1 MNNKKTILIL
11 ILVLTIGLIGLGI
24 AYFSNSTSFE
34 NLFSTNPY
42 GSTVTEQ
49 FISPD
54 NWLPGDVIEKTI
66 VATNSGNV
74 DQAVRIKI
82 TEKWLDSNNNLT
94 SCSNHYDNSFIKTI
108 IDNWTSNY
116 SNDLITLNGYKLELL
131 TKMI

>member
-54 NWLPGDVIEKTI
+54 NWLPGDVTEKTI

-82 TEKWLDSNNNLT
+82 TEKWLDSNNNELNGWIHEDGT
-94 SCSNHYDNSFIKTI
+94 KSNHTTEEELSTDERVAI
-108 IDNWTSNY
+108 IIIIN
-116 SNDLITLNGYKLELL
+116 
-131 TKMI
+131 

>member
-42 GSTVTEQ
+42 GAKVTEQ
-49 FISPD
+49 FISPE
-54 NWLPGDVIEKTI
+54 NWLPGTTTEKTI

-94 SCSNHYDNSFIKTI
+94 SCSNNYDNSFIKTI

>member
-24 AYFSNSTSFE
+24 AYFSNSTSFD

-54 NWLPGDVIEKTI
+54 NWLPGDVTEKTI

-94 SCSNHYDNSFIKTI
+94 SCSNNYDNSFIKTI

>member
-24 AYFSNSTSFE
+24 AYFSNSTSFD

-49 FISPD
+49 FISPE
-54 NWLPGDVIEKTI
+54 NWLPGTTTEKTI

-74 DQAVRIKI
+74 DQTVRIKI

-94 SCSNHYDNSFIKTI
+94 SCSNNYDNSFIKTI

>member
-11 ILVLTIGLIGLGI
+11 ILVLTIRLIGLGI
-24 AYFSNSTSFE
+24 AYFSNSTSFD

-54 NWLPGDVIEKTI
+54 NWLPGDVTEKTI

-94 SCSNHYDNSFIKTI
+94 SCSNNYDNSFIKTI

>member
-1 MNNKKTILIL
+1 MNNKKIILIL

-49 FISPD
+49 FISPE
-54 NWLPGDVIEKTI
+54 NWLPGTTTEKTI

-74 DQAVRIKI
+74 DQTVRIKI

-94 SCSNHYDNSFIKTI
+94 SCSNNYDNSFIKTI

>member
-24 AYFSNSTSFE
+24 AYFSNSTSFD

-54 NWLPGDVIEKTI
+54 NWLPGDVTEKTI

-82 TEKWLDSNNNLT
+82 TEKWQ
-94 SCSNHYDNSFIKTI
+94 K
-108 IDNWTSNY
+108 
-116 SNDLITLNGYKLELL
+116 
-131 TKMI
+131 KMMESQR